1 MEGQSRSGLSQA
13 GGELRG
19 REDPGQVPLLAT
31 MVGTQEKAKHGE
43 DFLGAFE
50 HC

>member
-1 MEGQSRSGLSQA
+1 MGGQSRSGLSQA

-31 MVGTQEKAKHGE
+31 MVGTQEKIKHGE
-43 DFLGAFE
+43 DFFGAFE
-50 HC
+50 HY